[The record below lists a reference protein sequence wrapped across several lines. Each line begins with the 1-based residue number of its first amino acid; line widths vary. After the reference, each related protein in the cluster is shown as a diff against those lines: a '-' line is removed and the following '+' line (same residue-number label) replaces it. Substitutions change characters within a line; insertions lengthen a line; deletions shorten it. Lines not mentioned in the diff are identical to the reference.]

1 VNASSP
7 QIVVFVVTAAVILL
21 VIGLRMRRMMR
32 STPFDPNRALL
43 YPVIIA
49 AIGVYVVSM
58 ASPRGLE
65 WLWLA
70 AALVVGGGLGWL
82 RASTVK
88 MSVDPQ
94 TGQLMAQGSFVAIL
108 FLVVLLVVRTGLRL
122 LLVSQSAALGIR
134 LVMADVIFLALAVGL
149 LGARALEMNLRGR
162 KLLAIHRA
170 QPQVLTSDQAH
181 V

>member
-1 VNASSP
+1 MNASP
-7 QIVVFVVTAAVILL
+7 QLIGFAISAVLILVVFAV
-21 VIGLRMRRMMR
+21 RARRMMQ
-32 STPFDPNRALL
+32 STVYDPNRALL

-49 AIGVYVVSM
+49 AIGVYVISM
-58 ASPRGLE
+58 AAPRGLE
-65 WLWLA
+65 WLWLVL
-70 AALVVGGGLGWL
+70 ALLVGGGLGWL

-88 MSVDPQ
+88 MSVDPE

-108 FLVVLLVVRTGLRL
+108 FLVVLLVVRTGLRFL
-122 LLVSQSAALGIR
+122 LASEASTLGIR
-134 LVMADVIFLALAVGL
+134 LAMADVIFLALAVGL

-170 QPQVLTSDQAH
+170 QPQVITSDQAH

>member
-1 VNASSP
+1 MNTSSP
-7 QIVVFVVTAAVILL
+7 QIAVFAVTAVL
-21 VIGLRMRRMMR
+21 VLVVLGFRMRRMMQ
-32 STPFDPNRALL
+32 STVFDPNRALL
-43 YPVIIA
+43 YPVIIT
-49 AIGVYVVSM
+49 AIGAYVVM
-58 ASPRGLE
+58 QAQPRGME

-70 AALVVGGGLGWL
+70 LAVVIGGGLGWL

-88 MSVDPQ
+88 MSVNPE

-108 FLVVLLVVRTGLRL
+108 FLVILLVVRTGLRL
-122 LLVSQSAALGIR
+122 FLTSEAPALGIR

-149 LGARALEMNLRGR
+149 LGARAIEMTMRGR

-170 QPQVLTSDQAH
+170 QPQVITSDEAH